1 MVKPEEVDVFFRRLL
16 AGPAAPQDVRKTA
29 NDQSG
34 QLLSA
39 FNRIADPRLRQ
50 EVLLLIEI
58 VAQMPEAL
66 PARGGPWPQGA
77 LAQVH

>member
-1 MVKPEEVDVFFRRLL
+1 MVKPEEVDVFFRRLV
-16 AGPAAPQDVRKTA
+16 AGPAAPQANTQNA

-39 FNRIADPRLRQ
+39 FNKIADPRLRQ
-50 EVLLLIEI
+50 EVVLLIEI

-66 PARGGPWPQGA
+66 QARGGPSPRGA